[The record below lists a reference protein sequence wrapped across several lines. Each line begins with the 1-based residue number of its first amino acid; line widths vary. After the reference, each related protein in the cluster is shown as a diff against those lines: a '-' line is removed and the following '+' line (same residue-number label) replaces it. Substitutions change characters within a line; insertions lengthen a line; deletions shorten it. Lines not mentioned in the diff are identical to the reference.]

1 MKIIKSTNV
10 PSMTK
15 VFILQSEN
23 SHQYILFSG
32 LAHMKNIMLSPR
44 ATVSWIIRNKL
55 EDAEKFVADHNLEAK
70 CTTPDKLE
78 AVYNDPRYFLIIT
91 KYRIHF
97 VKTEAPEEFVPNLK
111 C

>member
-1 MKIIKSTNV
+1 
-10 PSMTK
+10 
-15 VFILQSEN
+15 
-23 SHQYILFSG
+23 
-32 LAHMKNIMLSPR
+32 MKNIMLSPR

-70 CTTPDKLE
+70 CTTPDKLD

-97 VKTEAPEEFVPNLK
+97 VKTGLRP
-111 C
+111 